1 MGTGVRLIL
10 TPVSPVRKDWHAPF
24 RICGP
29 DVMNG
34 ALSSFLNGL
43 GAALA
48 SPIFAMSF
56 IAAIAVAIV
65 YHWAIAR
72 RAFVLSRAQG
82 ERNRPAGNPLDVAAL
97 RNRIDALEANAAR
110 SLQRVGFVRF
120 NAFPDVGSELSY
132 ALAVVDRDGNGFLVS
147 SIYSREEVR
156 TYAKAIRRFAADKD
170 MSEEE
175 RRALELAKAPPVRS
189 S

>member
-1 MGTGVRLIL
+1 
-10 TPVSPVRKDWHAPF
+10 
-24 RICGP
+24 
-29 DVMNG
+29 MND
-34 ALSSFLNGL
+34 ALSSFLTGL
-43 GAALA
+43 GAALT
-48 SPIFAMSF
+48 SPVLAMS
-56 IAAIAVAIV
+56 IVAAIAVAII

-72 RAFVLSRAQG
+72 RTFLVSRAQG
-82 ERNRPAGNPLDVAAL
+82 ERLRTAGNPADMAAL
-97 RNRIDALEANAAR
+97 RNRVDALEANVAR

-132 ALAVVDRDGNGFLVS
+132 ALAVVDGDGNGFLVS

-175 RRALELAKAPPVRS
+175 RRAVELAKAAPARPS
-189 S
+189 